1 MVRRWLKHTLCRG
14 LASAGLDAWLGR
26 VTRSIQWPW
35 VVGYHLVVEDDAAA
49 AQVMP
54 GLAISARTLEL
65 HLDWI
70 GRRFQFVSLAE
81 LGALAERGA
90 ARGRPLAAVT
100 FDDGYRGLYDHAFP
114 MLKRKGIPAAVFV
127 VTDLIGTS
135 RLHFHDS
142 LYLMFTKRLGRPPG
156 EAYQATRAML
166 QSLQPAEVDL
176 LARSEGRQC
185 ADTLSLLPLTWE
197 MLFEMQEAGFT
208 IGSHTKTHPILT
220 RVAPSEVVEEAS
232 GSRRALERRLGAR
245 VEHFAY
251 PDGQFD
257 PAVVGAIAEAE
268 YRFAYTTCAHRDAAH
283 SALTLPRT
291 MLWEQSA
298 LDCAGRFSSA
308 ILSCQ
313 AHGLLALAWGCR
325 KNHGAKLVAQA

>member
-1 MVRRWLKHTLCRG
+1 M
-14 LASAGLDAWLGR
+14 
-26 VTRSIQWPW
+26 
-35 VVGYHLVVEDDAAA
+35 
-49 AQVMP
+49 
-54 GLAISARTLEL
+54 
-65 HLDWI
+65 
-70 GRRFQFVSLAE
+70 
-81 LGALAERGA
+81 
-90 ARGRPLAAVT
+90 T

-313 AHGLLALAWGCR
+313 AHGLLALASGCR
-325 KNHGAKLVAQA
+325 KNHGAKLVAHA

>member
-1 MVRRWLKHTLCRG
+1 MMRRLLKETLCRG

-70 GRRFQFVSLAE
+70 GRRFRFVSLAE

-90 ARGRPLAAVT
+90 ARGKPLAAVT
-100 FDDGYRGLYDHAFP
+100 FDDGYQGVYDHAVP

-135 RLHFHDS
+135 RLYSHDS
-142 LYLMFTKRLGRPPG
+142 LYLMFTQRGRPPG
-156 EAYQATRAML
+156 DAYQKTRSML
-166 QSLQPAEVDL
+166 RSLPPAEVDRL
-176 LARSEGRQC
+176 LRSEGRQP
-185 ADTLSLLPLTWE
+185 ADTPSLLPLTWE
-197 MLFEMQEAGFT
+197 MLFEMREAGFT

-220 RVAPSEVVEEAS
+220 RLGPAEVALEAS
-232 GSRRALERRLGAR
+232 GSRRALERILGAR

-257 PAVVGAIAEAE
+257 PAVVGAVAEAG

-283 SALTLPRT
+283 SSLTIPRT
-291 MLWEQSA
+291 MMWEQSA
-298 LDCAGRFSSA
+298 LDRAGRFSPA

-313 AHGLLALAWGCR
+313 AHGLLPLASGCR
-325 KNHGAKLVAQA
+325 KNHGAKLVAHA

>member
-1 MVRRWLKHTLCRG
+1 MMRRFLKDTLCRG

-35 VVGYHLVVEDDAAA
+35 VVGYHLVVENDADAT
-49 AQVMP
+49 QVMP
-54 GLAISARTLEL
+54 GLAISVRTLEL

-70 GRRFQFVSLAE
+70 GRRFRFVSLAE

-90 ARGRPLAAVT
+90 ARGKPLAAVT
-100 FDDGYRGLYDHAFP
+100 FDDGYRGVYDHAFP

-127 VTDLIGTS
+127 VTDLVGTS
-135 RLHFHDS
+135 RLHSHDS
-142 LYLMFTKRLGRPPG
+142 LYLLLRQRLGRPPG
-156 EAYQATRAML
+156 EAYQETRAML
-166 QSLQPAEVDL
+166 QSLPRAEVDRL
-176 LARSEGRQC
+176 VRSQGRQR
-185 ADTLSLLPLTWE
+185 ADTPSLLPLTWE
-197 MLFEMQEAGFT
+197 MLFEMREAGFT
-208 IGSHTKTHPILT
+208 IGSHTRTHPILT
-220 RVAPSEVVEEAS
+220 RLGPSEVLDEAS
-232 GSRRALERRLGAR
+232 GSRRKLERRLGAH

-257 PAVVGAIAEAE
+257 PDVVGAVAEAG

-283 SALTLPRT
+283 SSLTLPRT

-313 AHGLLALAWGCR
+313 AHGLLALASGCR
-325 KNHGAKLVAQA
+325 KNHGARLVAQA